1 MLLHDIYTNVSTFN
15 KLEMKTT
22 KIITIALLLTTLAV
36 GCEREGGYVRIF
48 AESMGGSKVF
58 LNLTDINAA
67 TWING
72 ETVNLNGVSRTI
84 ASGANVFY
92 LDGVAPLTETMYA
105 VYPAT
110 TSTGGNNIVV
120 TNANSSG
127 ATITLNSL
135 AVNFH
140 DGGHDIIFPMAAT
153 ATGGSNQLMFR
164 HLTGGLKLILQAQTT
179 VNVATVKVITYGT
192 APIGSVTIDGVSHIV
207 RWAVEGPTLPAGE
220 VGGID
225 GDRDVK
231 YASEMLLNMQT
242 DGNQGVSVTTDG
254 ITFCVPVTISD
265 VRRIT
270 VIGYA
275 SDGTEL
281 FSKTKS
287 IAPATS
293 ILRNTL
299 YTVPTLNI

>member
-1 MLLHDIYTNVSTFN
+1 
-15 KLEMKTT
+15 MKTT
-22 KIITIALLLTTLAV
+22 KIISIALLLTTLAV
-36 GCEREGGYVRIF
+36 GCEREGRYVRIF

-58 LNLTDINAA
+58 VNPTDVNGA
-67 TWING
+67 TWNTG
-72 ETVNLNGVSRTI
+72 EAVNLNGVPYTI
-84 ASGANVFY
+84 ASGANGFY

-110 TSTGGNNIVV
+110 TTTGGNNIVV
-120 TNANSSG
+120 NNANGSG
-127 ATITLNSL
+127 TTITLNSL

-153 ATGGSNQLMFR
+153 ATGGSTQLMFR
-164 HLTGGLKLILQAQTT
+164 HLTGGLMLTLQAQTPVT
-179 VNVATVKVITYGT
+179 VATVKVTTYGT
-192 APIGSVTIDGVSHIV
+192 AAIAPVTIDGVSHTV
-207 RWAVEGPTLPAGE
+207 RWAVESPTLPSGE

-231 YASEMLLNMQT
+231 YASEMLLNMQS
-242 DGNQGVSVTTDG
+242 GGSQGVSVTASG

-281 FSKTKS
+281 FSKTKP
-287 IAPATS
+287 ITPVDT
-293 ILRNTL
+293 IHRNTL
-299 YTVPTLNI
+299 YTVPTMII

>member
-1 MLLHDIYTNVSTFN
+1 
-15 KLEMKTT
+15 MKTT
-22 KIITIALLLTTLAV
+22 KIITIALLLATLAV
-36 GCEREGGYVRIF
+36 GCERENRYVRIF

-58 LNLTDINAA
+58 VNPADVNGA
-67 TWING
+67 TWNTG
-72 ETVNLNGVSRTI
+72 EAVNLNGVPYAI
-84 ASGANVFY
+84 ASGANGFY

-110 TSTGGNNIVV
+110 TTTGGNNIVV
-120 TNANSSG
+120 NNANGSG

-164 HLTGGLKLILQAQTT
+164 HLTGGLMLTLQAQTPVT
-179 VNVATVKVITYGT
+179 VATVKVTTYGT
-192 APIGSVTIDGVSHIV
+192 AAIAPVTIDGVSHTV
-207 RWAVEGPTLPAGE
+207 RWAVESPTLPTGV

-231 YASEMLLNMQT
+231 YASEMLLNMLT
-242 DGNQGVSVTTDG
+242 GGSQGVSVTASG

-281 FSKTKS
+281 FSKTKP
-287 IAPATS
+287 ITPVGT
-293 ILRNTL
+293 IHRNTL
-299 YTVPTLNI
+299 YTVPTMII

>member
-1 MLLHDIYTNVSTFN
+1 
-15 KLEMKTT
+15 MKTT
-22 KIITIALLLTTLAV
+22 KIITIALLLTTLAL
-36 GCEREGGYVRIF
+36 GCEREGRYVRIF

-58 LNLTDINAA
+58 VNPADVNGA
-67 TWING
+67 TWNTG
-72 ETVNLNGVSRTI
+72 EAVNLNGVPYAI
-84 ASGANVFY
+84 ASGANGFY

-110 TSTGGNNIVV
+110 TTTGGNNIVV
-120 TNANSSG
+120 NNANGSG

-164 HLTGGLKLILQAQTT
+164 HLTGGLMLTLQAQTPVT
-179 VNVATVKVITYGT
+179 VATVKVTTYGT
-192 APIGSVTIDGVSHIV
+192 AAIAPVTIDGVSYTV
-207 RWAVEGPTLPAGE
+207 RWAVESPTLTTGV

-231 YASEMLLNMQT
+231 YASEMLLNMLT
-242 DGNQGVSVTTDG
+242 GGSQGVSVTASG

-281 FSKTKS
+281 FSKTKP
-287 IAPATS
+287 ITPVGT
-293 ILRNTL
+293 IHRNTL
-299 YTVPTLNI
+299 YTVPTMII

>member
-1 MLLHDIYTNVSTFN
+1 
-15 KLEMKTT
+15 MKTT
-22 KIITIALLLTTLAV
+22 KIISIALLLTTLAV
-36 GCEREGGYVRIF
+36 GCEREGRYVRIF

-58 LNLTDINAA
+58 VNPTDVNGA
-67 TWING
+67 TWNTG
-72 ETVNLNGVSRTI
+72 EAVNLNGVPYTI
-84 ASGANVFY
+84 ASGANGFY

-110 TSTGGNNIVV
+110 TTTGGNNIVV
-120 TNANSSG
+120 NNANGSG

-164 HLTGGLKLILQAQTT
+164 HLTGGLMLTLQAQTPVT
-179 VNVATVKVITYGT
+179 VATVKVTTYGT
-192 APIGSVTIDGVSHIV
+192 AAIAPVTIDGVSYTV
-207 RWAVEGPTLPAGE
+207 RWAVESPTLPSGV

-231 YASEMLLNMQT
+231 YASEMLLNMQS
-242 DGNQGVSVTTDG
+242 GGVQGVSVTASG

-270 VIGYA
+270 IIGYA
-275 SDGTEL
+275 PDGTEL
-281 FSKTKS
+281 FSKTKP
-287 IAPATS
+287 ITPVGT
-293 ILRNTL
+293 IHRNTL
-299 YTVPTLNI
+299 YTVPTMII

>member
-1 MLLHDIYTNVSTFN
+1 
-15 KLEMKTT
+15 MKTT
-22 KIITIALLLTTLAV
+22 KIITIALLLATLAV
-36 GCEREGGYVRIF
+36 GCERESRYVRIF

-58 LNLTDINAA
+58 VIPTDVNGA
-67 TWING
+67 TWNTG
-72 ETVNLNGVSRTI
+72 EAVNLNGVPYTI
-84 ASGANVFY
+84 ASGANGFY

-110 TSTGGNNIVV
+110 TTTGGNNIVV
-120 TNANSSG
+120 NNANGSG

-164 HLTGGLKLILQAQTT
+164 HLTGGLMLTLQAQTPVT
-179 VNVATVKVITYGT
+179 VATVKVTTYGT
-192 APIGSVTIDGVSHIV
+192 AAIAPVTIDGVSYTV
-207 RWAVEGPTLPAGE
+207 RWAVESPTLPSGV

-231 YASEMLLNMQT
+231 YASEMLLNMLT
-242 DGNQGVSVTTDG
+242 GGSQGVSVTASG

-281 FSKTKS
+281 FSKTKP
-287 IAPATS
+287 ITPVGT
-293 ILRNTL
+293 IHRNTL
-299 YTVPTLNI
+299 YTVPTMII